1 MVKNILQ
8 LDKLPKPLD
17 SSDAL
22 AIGLCYLNQN
32 LGLEFD

>member
-8 LDKLPKPLD
+8 LDKLPTPFD

-22 AIGLCYLNQN
+22 AIGLCFLNQN
-32 LGLEFD
+32 NME